1 LLRHTVR
8 RGLAAFACA
17 APLLLARP
25 AASAEAV
32 FRFDIARKPLSGA
45 LVDLATTAGLSIS
58 TRAARAC
65 AAQGQP
71 LAGRYTASA
80 ALARLLEGT
89 GCSFRFIDDTA
100 VEIVPAARPAP
111 PARPAPATALEPRNG
126 DLDALIV
133 VATRRATAADRLAYA
148 VSSQD
153 SATMAA
159 LNVKDDA
166 DLAST
171 EPAMTVTNLG
181 PGRDKI
187 LLRGL
192 SDGPLTGRTQSM
204 VGIYLDDVRLTYN
217 APDPDL
223 KLVDMAQVEV
233 LRGPQGAL
241 YGAGSLGGVLHLATA
256 QPDRLGFGGWVSA
269 TLGATERGAG
279 SDAIEGALNI
289 PLSNGR
295 GAARI
300 VAYRDDEGGY
310 INDTALNLRHVNQST
325 RQGVRLSTDLDLT
338 AAWTVSAGL
347 VGQAINSADTQ
358 YELAGQ
364 PAFSRNVAL
373 QEPHD
378 NDFSEA
384 HVGVLGRLDWGDVK
398 WTTALVSHQLTSR
411 YDATSAPPVPVPTGP
426 AAFDDSDE
434 IRSLVS
440 EATFT
445 SKDGAKVQW
454 LGGLFFSHTI
464 QAVDLAL
471 TSLATTNPVLA
482 FKEARRDRLDEGS
495 AFGET
500 IWPLWT
506 SVSLTLG
513 GRLFT
518 SALHVSSVIQAPLSG
533 AQTSFSGGV
542 SHVGFAPKIVLSYA
556 RSPDLLLYLQAA
568 EGYRS
573 GGVNTTGVPGQVFDL
588 AGGAEP
594 NRYYSGDELWNLEA
608 GLRASALDGRLVVRA
623 AAFEALWQ
631 NIQSDELLAS
641 GLPFTANIGDGR
653 NIGVEFEGR
662 YSNGPVVLRMEFL
675 VNHPE
680 LDHANPA
687 FPTRA
692 ELGLAGVPDASGG
705 VSAHYAWPL
714 SANRSFEL
722 DGRYAYVGR
731 SHLTFDEAISPRMGG
746 YATGRLAA
754 SLMTPQWGLT
764 FAVDNPADE
773 RGNTFAYGNPFTLR
787 TTQQITPL
795 RPRTVSVSVRTA
807 F

>member
-1 LLRHTVR
+1 MLRHTVR
-8 RGLAAFACA
+8 RGLAVFVCA
-17 APLLLARP
+17 ASLLLATP
-25 AASAEAV
+25 AAAADAL
-32 FRFDIARKPLSGA
+32 FRFDIAREPLSAA
-45 LVDLATTAGLSIS
+45 LVDLATTAGVSIS

-71 LAGRYTASA
+71 VAGRYTVSE

-89 GCSFRFIDDTA
+89 GCSFRFIDKGA
-100 VEIVPAARPAP
+100 VEIRPAARAVRTGAAP
-111 PARPAPATALEPRNG
+111 VGIPEARTN
-126 DLDALIV
+126 DLDELIV

-153 SATMAA
+153 GATMAG
-159 LNVKDDA
+159 LGVKDDG

-241 YGAGSLGGVLHLATA
+241 YGAGSLGGVLHLASA
-256 QPDRLGFGGWVSA
+256 QPDRLSFGGWVSA
-269 TLGATERGAG
+269 TVGATEHGAG
-279 SDAIEGALNI
+279 SDGIEGVLNL
-289 PLSNGR
+289 PLFNGR

-300 VAYRDDEGGY
+300 VAYRDDDGGY

-325 RQGVRLSTDLDLT
+325 RQGVRLSTDFDLT
-338 AAWTVSAGL
+338 EVWTVSAGV

-384 HVGVLGRLDWGDVK
+384 HVGVAGRLDWADVK
-398 WTTALVSHQLTSR
+398 WTTALVSHHITSR
-411 YDATSAPPVPVPTGP
+411 YDATSDPPVPVPSGP
-426 AAFDDSDE
+426 AAFDDSDG

-445 SKDGAKVQW
+445 SKDDAPVQW
-454 LGGLFFSHTI
+454 LGGLFFSHSI
-464 QAVDLAL
+464 QTVDLKL
-471 TSLATTNPVLA
+471 TSLATANPLLA
-482 FKEARRDRLDEGS
+482 FKEARRDRLDEGA

-500 IWPLWT
+500 IWPLST
-506 SVSLTLG
+506 LLSLTLG

-518 SALHVSSVIQAPLSG
+518 STSHVSSAIQAPLNGTQS
-533 AQTSFSGGV
+533 SFTGGV
-542 SHVGFAPKIVLSYA
+542 AHLGFAPKIVLSYA
-556 RSPDLLLYLQAA
+556 RSPNVLLYLQAA

-573 GGVNTTGVPGQVFDL
+573 GGVNTTGVPGQAFDP
-588 AGGAEP
+588 AGGVEP

-608 GLRASALDGRLVVRA
+608 GLRASSLDGRLVVRA
-623 AAFEALWQ
+623 AAFEAIWQ
-631 NIQSDELLAS
+631 NIQSDELLPS

-653 NIGVEFEGR
+653 NTGVEFEGR
-662 YSNGPVVLRMEFL
+662 YSDGPLVLRMNFL
-675 VNHPE
+675 VNAPE
-680 LDHANPA
+680 LDHANPE
-687 FPTRA
+687 FPTRS
-692 ELGLAGVPDASGG
+692 ESGLAGVPDASGG
-705 VSAHYAWPL
+705 ASAHYSWPL

-731 SHLTFDEAISPRMGG
+731 SHLTFDEVISPRMGG

-754 SLMTPQWGLT
+754 SVATLSWRLT
-764 FAVDNPADE
+764 LAVDNPADE